1 MTRFMRDNKHYQ
13 STKVDGFWDFVTRD
27 PGDYAGRHRLDGR
40 LSHQVWTGCQTCM
53 ERISS

>member
-1 MTRFMRDNKHYQ
+1 MRDNKHYQ